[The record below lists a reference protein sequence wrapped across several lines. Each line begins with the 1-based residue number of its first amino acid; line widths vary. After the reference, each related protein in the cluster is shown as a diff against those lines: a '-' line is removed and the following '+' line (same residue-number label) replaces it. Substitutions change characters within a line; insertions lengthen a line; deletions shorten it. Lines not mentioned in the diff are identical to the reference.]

1 MIIERDK
8 RKLSAVLSADVKGYS
23 RLMGADEAGT
33 VRTLKEYRE
42 IVAELIQRYRGRVV
56 DTPGDNLLAEFDSVV
71 DAVDGAAEVQK
82 QLKLKNDELPE
93 ARRMEFRIGIN
104 LGDVVDDG
112 ENIYGDGINIAA
124 RVESLSPAGGICIS
138 GTAYDQ
144 IGKKLPFGYEY
155 LGEQTVKNIE
165 KPVRVYRV
173 LMEPEVAG
181 KVIGEKRFLGKI
193 SRRAAISAIIIL
205 VIIAGGLIGWNIY
218 LHQSKKVE
226 SASLDKMAYPLP
238 DKPSIAVLPF
248 ENIGGD
254 PEQDYIADG
263 ITDNI
268 ITGLSQVPE
277 MFVIAR
283 NSVFTYKGKSVEI
296 RQVSEELGVRYV
308 LEGSV
313 QRLGDRLRI
322 NAQLIDAT
330 RGHHLWAKSY
340 DRELKDMF
348 ALQDEITLK
357 IIAELQVNLTEG
369 EIARIY
375 EKGTDKLEAY
385 LKAGKAQEHFRRFT
399 KDENRLAR
407 QMAKEVIDLD
417 PKYPD
422 GYIILGWT
430 HYIDARLGW
439 SKYPKES
446 LARAEEL
453 ARKALV
459 LDDSQ
464 AFPHLMLASIYRMR
478 GQWDEP
484 LAETEHAVSIAP
496 HPENSYH
503 LAIALR
509 LSGRP
514 EESIALFKTAMRTDP
529 IPAAFVIENLGGAY
543 FDAGRYEDALT
554 EFKKLLDLSK
564 KGEFNPE
571 FTHINLAATYAMLG
585 REKEA
590 RKQASEVIKINPKF
604 SLKFDV
610 KRRGYKNRA
619 DTDRWIDAL
628 GKAGLPD

>member
-23 RLMGADEAGT
+23 RLMGADESGT
-33 VRTLKEYRE
+33 IRTLKEYRE
-42 IVAELIQRYRGRVV
+42 IVAKLIQRYRGRVV
-56 DTPGDNLLAEFDSVV
+56 DSPGDNLLAEFDSVV
-71 DAVDGAAEVQK
+71 DAVDGAVEVQK

-93 ARRMEFRIGIN
+93 ARRMEFRIGVN

-112 ENIYGDGINIAA
+112 ENIYGDGVNIAA
-124 RVESLSPAGGICIS
+124 RMESLADAGGICIS

-173 LMEPEVAG
+173 LMEPEAAG
-181 KVIGEKRFLGKI
+181 KVIGEKRFLGRI
-193 SRRAAISAIIIL
+193 SRRAAIAAIIIL

-226 SASLDKMAYPLP
+226 PASLDKMAYPLP

-248 ENIGGD
+248 ENISGD

-268 ITGLSQVPE
+268 ITGLSQISE

-283 NSVFTYKGKSVEI
+283 NSVLTYKGKPVNV

-313 QRLGDRLRI
+313 QKSGDRLRI

-330 RGHHLWAKSY
+330 KGHHLWAKSY

-357 IIAELQVNLTEG
+357 IITELQVKLTEG

-375 EKGTDKLEAY
+375 EKGTDNLEAY

-407 QMAKEVIDLD
+407 QMAKEVINLD

-439 SKYPKES
+439 SKYPEES

-453 ARKALV
+453 ARKALE

-464 AFPHLMLASIYRMR
+464 AFPHLILARIYQMR
-478 GQWDEP
+478 GQWDKS
-484 LAETEHAVSIAP
+484 LAENEHAVSIAP
-496 HPENSYH
+496 HPENNYH
-503 LAIALR
+503 LAIAQR

-514 EESIALFKTAMRTDP
+514 EESIALFKKAMRLDP
-529 IPAAFVIENLGGAY
+529 IPAAFVIGHLGAAY
-543 FDAGRYEDALT
+543 FDVGRYEDALD
-554 EFKKLLDLSK
+554 EFMRLLDRSK

-585 REKEA
+585 KEKEA
-590 RKQASEVIKINPKF
+590 RKQAAEVIRINPKF
-604 SLKFDV
+604 SLKFEA
-610 KRRGYKNRA
+610 KRLGFKNQA

-628 GKAGLPD
+628 RKAGLPD